1 MATHSTKTI
10 GVITATIVGM
20 NAMIGAGIFS
30 VPAALGA
37 YVGPA
42 GLLTYA
48 FVILAVW
55 FMGSSMARLAQMYP
69 EEGSFYTYAYQ
80 WGGHTAG
87 LLAAGAYLVGLII
100 AMGLLIQIT
109 GDYLHVTFPQLS
121 PFILSVIALLLLI
134 ILNSVGVSLS
144 QAGQM
149 ILICCTVLP
158 ILLTT
163 IMCLLKGNSANFSP
177 FMPYGWT
184 NVFTAS
190 KQVIFGFFG
199 FECAASLFKV
209 VENPKKNVPR
219 ALMYAIALVG
229 TLYMLFVGSIIFA
242 VPLAYFTD
250 PKIPLSQILGI
261 IFPDNPWL
269 LKVIHF
275 SILSAILGTVHS
287 MIWSSS
293 ELLVAYLTKF
303 KNKSLQQLIKT
314 NAINQRI
321 GVIIIGTCIFITF
334 ATVKSMNLFFSFTD
348 TFIVFAFIMSMI
360 TLLKNK
366 ESWFSAQTI
375 KTVAGLVTACI
386 IFYIATKGV
395 FIELG
400 IL

>member
-1 MATHSTKTI
+1 MDTHAKKTI
-10 GVITATIVGM
+10 GVVTATIVGM

-55 FMGSSMARLAQMYP
+55 CMGSSMARLAQLYP
-69 EEGSFYTYAYQ
+69 QEGSFYTYAYQ

-87 LLAAGAYLVGLII
+87 LIAAGAYLIGLII

-109 GDYLHVTFPQLS
+109 GDYLHVTFPSLS
-121 PFILSVIALLLLI
+121 PYVLSVLTLVALL
-134 ILNSVGVSLS
+134 ILNSVGVTLS
-144 QAGQM
+144 QVGQM

-163 IMCLLKGNSANFSP
+163 CMCLYKGNIQNFSP

-184 NVFTAS
+184 NIFTAS

-209 VENPKKNVPR
+209 VENPRKNVPR
-219 ALMYAIALVG
+219 ALLYAIALVG
-229 TLYMLFVGSIIFA
+229 VLYMLFVGSIIFA

-250 PKIPLSQILGI
+250 PKIPLSQILAL
-261 IFPDNPWL
+261 IFPGHPWL
-269 LKVIHF
+269 LQVIHF
-275 SILSAILGTVHS
+275 SILSAIIGTVHS

-293 ELLVAYLTKF
+293 ELLMAYLKKCSSAPF
-303 KNKSLQQLIKT
+303 KSIRSCIAHQKG
-314 NAINQRI
+314 A
-321 GVIIIGTCIFITF
+321 VWIIGACIFLTF
-334 ATVKSMNLFFSFTD
+334 STIKSMNLFFSFTD
-348 TFIVFAFIMSMI
+348 VFIVFAFIMSMI
-360 TLLKNK
+360 TLLVKK
-366 ESWFSAQTI
+366 ESMSVGQNI
-375 KTVAGLVTACI
+375 KTILGLITACI
-386 IFYIATKGV
+386 IFCIAAKGV
-395 FIELG
+395 FLELG
-400 IL
+400 LL

>member
-1 MATHSTKTI
+1 MSTHTKKI

-55 FMGSSMARLAQMYP
+55 FMGTSMARLAQMYP

-80 WGGHTAG
+80 WGGHIAG
-87 LLAAGAYLVGLII
+87 LLAAGAYLIGLII

-109 GDYLHVTFPQLS
+109 GDYLHVTFTQLS
-121 PFILSVIALLLLI
+121 PFVLSVIALVALI
-134 ILNSVGVSLS
+134 ILNSVGVTLS

-177 FMPYGWT
+177 FMPYGWK

-190 KQVIFGFFG
+190 KEVIFGFFG

-209 VENPKKNVPR
+209 VENPRKNVPR
-219 ALMYAIALVG
+219 ALLYAIALVG
-229 TLYMLFVGSIIFA
+229 MLYMLFVGSIIFA

-250 PKIPLSQILGI
+250 PKIPLSQILAI
-261 IFPDNPWL
+261 IFPENPWL
-269 LKVIHF
+269 LTVIHF

-293 ELLVAYLTKF
+293 ELLVAFF
-303 KNKSLQQLIKT
+303 KKCNNNSLKHSISHTIL
-314 NAINQRI
+314 NQR
-321 GVIIIGTCIFITF
+321 VAVMIIGACIFITF
-334 ATVKSMNLFFSFTD
+334 YSIKSMNLFFSFTD
-348 TFIVFAFIMSMI
+348 VFLVFAFIMSMI
-360 TLLKNK
+360 TLLTQKK
-366 ESWFSAQTI
+366 SSSLAQNITTI
-375 KTVAGLVTACI
+375 LGLSTACI
-386 IFYIATKGV
+386 IFCIAAKGV
-395 FIELG
+395 FAELG
-400 IL
+400 FL

>member
-1 MATHSTKTI
+1 MTTHSTKI

-55 FMGSSMARLAQMYP
+55 FMGSSMARLAQLYP
-69 EEGSFYTYAYQ
+69 QEGSFYTYAYQ

-87 LLAAGAYLVGLII
+87 ILAAGAYLLGLII

-109 GDYLHVTFPQLS
+109 GDYLHVTLTQLS
-121 PFILSVIALLLLI
+121 PFMLSLIALIALV

-163 IMCLLKGNSANFSP
+163 VMCMLKGSITNFSP
-177 FMPYGWT
+177 FMPYGWA

-190 KQVIFGFFG
+190 KQVVFGFFG
-199 FECAASLFKV
+199 FEAAASLFKV
-209 VENPKKNVPR
+209 VENPQKNVPK

-229 TLYMLFVGSIIFA
+229 ILYMLFVGSIIFA
-242 VPLAYFTD
+242 VPLQFFTD
-250 PKIPLSQILGI
+250 PKIPLSQILKI
-261 IFPDNPWL
+261 IFPENPWL
-269 LKVIHF
+269 LGIIHF

-293 ELLVAYLTKF
+293 ELLVAYLKKF
-303 KNKSLQQLIKT
+303 ENISLQNLIKNKI
-314 NAINQRI
+314 INQRSA
-321 GVIIIGTCIFITF
+321 VMIIGACIFITF
-334 ATVKSMNLFFSFTD
+334 ASVKSMNLFFSFTD
-348 TFIVFAFIMSMI
+348 TFIIFAFIMAMI
-360 TLLKNK
+360 TLLKDK
-366 ESWFSAQTI
+366 KSWLSPQTI
-375 KTVAGLVTACI
+375 KTILGLLTACI
-386 IFYIATKGV
+386 IFYIAAKGI

-400 IL
+400 FL